1 MYCSGKCKQAAFQ
14 MKVRLTR
21 PKPEPKPKQP
31 KVSLEDRVAMRVYQM
46 LLDSNVIVPV
56 DKPKRSRRMSSDRQA
71 PFRNRRV

>member
-1 MYCSGKCKQAAFQ
+1 

-46 LLDSNVIVPV
+46 LLDSNVIVLV
-56 DKPKRSRRMSSDRQA
+56 DKPKPEPEDEQ
-71 PFRNRRV
+71 